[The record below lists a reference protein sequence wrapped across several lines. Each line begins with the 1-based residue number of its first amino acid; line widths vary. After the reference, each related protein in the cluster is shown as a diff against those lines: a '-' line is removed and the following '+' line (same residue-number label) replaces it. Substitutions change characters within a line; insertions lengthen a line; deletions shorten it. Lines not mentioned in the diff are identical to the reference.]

1 LAEAPEADRPGR
13 GSYLEGARASAP
25 FTVTILILGVSFGVL
40 AAAEGMPAVPAVA
53 MSALVFGASAQLG
66 AVSVLGAGGG
76 GVAAVVAGL
85 LLNARFGPMGVA
97 VAPYLHGGPARRFLE
112 SLAIVDTSWALAN
125 RGGGRFDR
133 EFLIGCTIPQYPAW
147 ILGTLVGVLGGS
159 AIGDLEALGLDAVFA
174 TFFLFLLVRELRDP
188 AGRVVAA
195 LAAAVALLLVPFA
208 PPGVPIVA
216 ACLTALLRL
225 RVR

>member
-1 LAEAPEADRPGR
+1 MADAREVDRPER

-40 AAAEGMPAVPAVA
+40 AAAEGMSAVPAVA
-53 MSALVFGASAQLG
+53 MSALVFGASAQFG

-76 GVAAVVAGL
+76 AVAAIVAGL

-97 VAPYLHGGPARRFLE
+97 VAPYLHGGPAQRFLE

-147 ILGTLVGVLGGS
+147 VLGTAVGVIGGS

-174 TFFLFLLVRELRDP
+174 TFFLYLLVGELRDP
-188 AGRVVAA
+188 GGRVVAA
-195 LAAAVALLLVPFA
+195 LAAGVALALLPFT

-216 ACLTALLRL
+216 GCLAALLGL
-225 RVR
+225 RGR